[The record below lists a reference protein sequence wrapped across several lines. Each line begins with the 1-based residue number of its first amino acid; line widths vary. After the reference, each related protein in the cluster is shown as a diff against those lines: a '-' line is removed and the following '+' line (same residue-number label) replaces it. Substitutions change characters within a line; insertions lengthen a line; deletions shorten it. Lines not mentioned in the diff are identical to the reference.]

1 MLPTENGRCP
11 DCGCELNTRG
21 TRCCD
26 NCSSRRKIVMAERLA
41 NAENVG
47 CGSSPESFE
56 MSNLGGGV
64 VGGNGD
70 YRNVPG
76 LRTDVTWHRG
86 KHGAG

>member
-1 MLPTENGRCP
+1 
-11 DCGCELNTRG
+11 
-21 TRCCD
+21 
-26 NCSSRRKIVMAERLA
+26 MAERLA

-76 LRTDVTWHRG
+76 LRTDVKWHRG

>member
-1 MLPTENGRCP
+1 MLPTEKGRCP
-11 DCGCELNTRG
+11 DCCCELNTRG

-26 NCSSRRKIVMAERLA
+26 NCSNLRKIAMAERLSQSGK
-41 NAENVG
+41 VG
-47 CGSSPESFE
+47 CGSSLESFE
-56 MSNLGGGV
+56 MSNIGGGQAV
-64 VGGNGD
+64 ENGD